1 MSFVCA
7 EKYNNSK
14 TFKRIDFRKV
24 GGVELFA
31 SSAKPYILYIIIIK
45 QKRG

>member
-14 TFKRIDFRKV
+14 TFKRIELRKIGDV
-24 GGVELFA
+24 KFFYL
-31 SSAKPYILYIIIIK
+31 SAKPYI
-45 QKRG
+45 